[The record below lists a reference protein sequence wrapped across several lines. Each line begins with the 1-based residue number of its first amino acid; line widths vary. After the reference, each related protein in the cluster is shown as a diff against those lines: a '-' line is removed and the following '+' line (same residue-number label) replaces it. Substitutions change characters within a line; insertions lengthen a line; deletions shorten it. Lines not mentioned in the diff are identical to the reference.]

1 MANNQKIKI
10 KMLENNINNYTE
22 LAEKLNTNR
31 QNVYNKLKNRTKW
44 NYNDIQKLI
53 VLLNL
58 TPDDVFEIF
67 FKG

>member
-44 NYNDIQKLI
+44 NYNNIQKLI

>member
-58 TPDDVFEIF
+58 TPDEVFEIF

>member
-53 VLLNL
+53 VLLSL

>member
-67 FKG
+67 FK

>member
-67 FKG
+67 FN

>member
-22 LAEKLNTNR
+22 LAKKLNTNR

-67 FKG
+67 FN

>member
-22 LAEKLNTNR
+22 LAEKLKTNR

>member
-58 TPDDVFEIF
+58 TSDDVFEIF

>member
-22 LAEKLNTNR
+22 LAEKLKTNR

-58 TPDDVFEIF
+58 TSDDVFEIF

>member
-53 VLLNL
+53 FLLNL